1 MPDSHPVQPRLLSI
15 TGVSQLLG
23 VSRSQ
28 VKRLRAS
35 GRLPDPIRLGGRVLW
50 RVDEID
56 AWVQA
61 GCPAAS
67 KWRTMRKEARR

>member
-1 MPDSHPVQPRLLSI
+1 MPDSSPTSPMLLNI
-15 TGVSQLLG
+15 AGVSQLLG
-23 VSRSQ
+23 VSRSH

-35 GRLPDPIRLGGRVLW
+35 GRLPDPVRLGHRVLW

-67 KWRTMRKEARR
+67 QWRTMRKGVRR